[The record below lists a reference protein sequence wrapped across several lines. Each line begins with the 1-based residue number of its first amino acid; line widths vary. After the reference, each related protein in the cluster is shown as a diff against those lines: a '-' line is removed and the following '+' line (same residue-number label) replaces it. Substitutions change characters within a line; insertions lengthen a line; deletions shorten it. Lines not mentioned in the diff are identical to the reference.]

1 MENLTGS
8 RSEVNYDY
16 RDCFQ
21 IKSDVFDEDIHIHEL
36 AHGIHLVGGPI
47 IKGYSNALLKSY
59 KWAMGAG
66 TGLFNTFFKPS
77 KMKVFYENRY

>member
-1 MENLTGS
+1 MLKGPEAPKTANTPTGS
-8 RSEVNYDY
+8 RPEVNF
-16 RDCFQ
+16 RASFQ
-21 IKSDVFDEDIHIHEL
+21 IKSDVFNEDIHIHEL

-66 TGLFNTFFKPS
+66 TGLVGQYDS
-77 KMKVFYENRY
+77 D

>member
-1 MENLTGS
+1 M
-8 RSEVNYDY
+8 
-16 RDCFQ
+16 
-21 IKSDVFDEDIHIHEL
+21 KSDVFDEDIHIHEL

-66 TGLFNTFFKPS
+66 TGLFNIILNLS
-77 KMKVFYENRY
+77 NMKLF